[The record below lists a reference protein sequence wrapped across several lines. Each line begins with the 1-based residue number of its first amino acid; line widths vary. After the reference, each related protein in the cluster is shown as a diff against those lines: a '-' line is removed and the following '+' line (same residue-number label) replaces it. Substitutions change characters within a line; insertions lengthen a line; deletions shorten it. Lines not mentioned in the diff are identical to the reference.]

1 MDTLGRWID
10 VEVEPRCCH
19 GEERP
24 CFSSSASSKSRH
36 LRLYCMDS
44 SQYLGLHRGDYSC
57 YPLASSQAVSPSSAD
72 YDRRPDCRADIERT
86 SPPVPAQRGTGLLT
100 TAAPLKLIKSEKMP
114 PAVAATDKE
123 AFRKSEKGHGGK
135 DNHGN
140 DSDSGSSNKLGSN
153 GETEEDGVSKRKKRR
168 NRTTFTSFQLEE
180 MEKVFQKTHYPDVYC
195 REQLALRCDLTE
207 ARVQVWFQ
215 NRRAKWRKRERFGQ
229 FTNMRAMAAGTNY
242 EMPMAPRNDS
252 YSQQVA
258 NSSSWSPNHL
268 GSSLSPS
275 EHSPPTMAA
284 PLQNGG
290 GYSPHAHQM
299 PSGGHQLMNGLTSCM
314 APQGMLPSYMGMSNS
329 SLPQY
334 GQMPPSAPVQHSP
347 ASTTSSGNS
356 MMAPSA
362 GAALM
367 ATGVAPLPQGL
378 GEVETERRSS
388 SIAALRLKAKEHSV
402 AMSMVGAYS

>member
-1 MDTLGRWID
+1 MDHTLGRWID

-19 GEERP
+19 GEDGP
-24 CFSSSASSKSRH
+24 CFSSSQARH

-57 YPLASSQAVSPSSAD
+57 YHPLTTSQSVSPNSSDYERRAD
-72 YDRRPDCRADIERT
+72 YRADIERMT
-86 SPPVPAQRGTGLLT
+86 PTAPMQRSPGLLT
-100 TAAPLKLIKSEKMP
+100 TAAKPKLIKSEKMP
-114 PAVAATDKE
+114 PAAAGADKDTF
-123 AFRKSEKGHGGK
+123 AKSEKGQIENVK

-153 GETEEDGVSKRKKRR
+153 GDAEEDGATKRKKRR
-168 NRTTFTSFQLEE
+168 NRTTFTSYQLEE

-229 FTNMRAMAAGTNY
+229 FTNMRAIATGTNY

-252 YSQQVA
+252 YPHQVT
-258 NSSSWSPNHL
+258 NSSSWSPNNL
-268 GSSLSPS
+268 GPPLSPS
-275 EHSPPTMAA
+275 QHSPPSMAA
-284 PLQNGG
+284 PLQNSN
-290 GYSPHAHQM
+290 GYSPHAHQN
-299 PSGGHQLMNGLTSCM
+299 PSSGHQLMNGLTSCM

-334 GQMPPSAPVQHSP
+334 GQMPPSTSMPSP
-347 ASTTSSGNS
+347 TTSQSHLGNG
-356 MMAPSA
+356 MMAPST
-362 GAALM
+362 GTLM
-367 ATGVAPLPQGL
+367 TTGVAPLPQGL